1 MILQS
6 FEGVRMR
13 SRVMQALIVLLIVG
27 MLSFSSLANSNG
39 PPGTNDQGDSTVEY
53 GCTCHNSGSPSN
65 QAVVMITGVP
75 VMYEAGSSYNFTIT
89 VADSLTLSGGDGN
102 TKAGFLLSSNSL
114 GQFSWSNDEDIRNAD
129 SNPDDISHSDVD
141 ADGIWFV
148 TWSAPTADVGSIHF
162 YLAGNSVDGSGGA
175 DAGDHWNL
183 LSFSI
188 TAPGTI
194 SEDESGAVL
203 STRTISV
210 GDYDSLFV
218 IEESASEIEAAHQK
232 AISERVFSQGN
243 LFYWFSLTFLIIGA
257 VIQREIFDRKY
268 GEKPEYLALELA
280 YPQGFRRGVVAILA
294 FYFGVKWLSE
304 GNVSDFFVGVTF
316 FVSGWAFYGIY
327 RTILSSTVN
336 PEIKDIL

>member
-6 FEGVRMR
+6 FKGVRMR
-13 SRVMQALIVLLIVG
+13 SRVTQALIVLLIVG
-27 MLSFSSLANSNG
+27 MLSFSSLASNNG

-65 QAVVMITGVP
+65 QAVVMITGIP
-75 VMYEAGSSYNFTIT
+75 VMYEMGSSYDFTIT

-102 TKAGFLLSSNSL
+102 TKAGFLFSSNSV
-114 GQFSWSNDEDIRNAD
+114 GQFSWSDDEDIRNAD
-129 SNPDDISHSDVD
+129 GNPDDISHSDAD
-141 ADGIWFV
+141 ADGIWVV
-148 TWSAPTADVGSIHF
+148 TWSAPSSDVGSVHF
-162 YLAGNSVDGSGGA
+162 YLAGNSVDSSGAA
-175 DAGDHWNL
+175 DAGDYWNL

-218 IEESASEIEAAHQK
+218 IEESASEIEAARQK

-243 LFYWFSLTFLIIGA
+243 LFYWFSLALLIVGA
-257 VIQREIFDRKY
+257 VVQREIFDRKY
-268 GEKPEYLALELA
+268 GEKPEYLSSELA
-280 YPQGFRRGVVAILA
+280 YPQGLRRGLVAILS

-304 GNVSDFFVGVTF
+304 GNVSDFSVGMTL
-316 FVSGWAFYGIY
+316 FVSGWAFYGVY
-327 RTILSSTVN
+327 RTVLSTT
-336 PEIKDIL
+336 IDITCQKRF